1 MHIFTE
7 GEFFMKLF
15 YRNHSLWMMLAVC
28 FTIAAFL
35 SALVLSLYDLRSDNG
50 WAIPSHH
57 PFFII
62 RRILRLDSR
71 MALTFLRQLIPG
83 LSRAIA
89 EDDPDLVL
97 EIDGI
102 DLFLNLLFDI
112 RYQSP
117 QEILRVQIPL
127 LSSYQARRD
136 YQVVTRPALATSN
149 SAIIET
155 PTAGAGL
162 EVSSSPSPLLRSPT
176 ETNPDQRKKKQPRI
190 LLLHTHT
197 SESYLP
203 VSGVEHRFNGRGDII
218 KVGARLSMILSE
230 KYGISTEHS
239 DRIHDYYPFRDSY
252 KRSEK
257 TITEYLASNSSLEMI
272 LDLHRDATPGLD
284 HRVNIKGRPAAKI
297 IVVVGTNLLGLTHPN
312 WEKNHQFAKE
322 LAETA
327 DRLYPGLVHGIIKS
341 EARYNQHL
349 HPRSIILEFGDH
361 HTLLEEAYYAAE
373 LMAEV
378 LATYFNSSSLQS
390 YSL

>member
-1 MHIFTE
+1 MT
-7 GEFFMKLF
+7 LT
-15 YRNHSLWMMLAVC
+15 VC

-35 SALVLSLYDLRSDNG
+35 SALVLSLYDLRTDHG

-83 LSRAIA
+83 LNRTIV

-97 EIDGI
+97 EINGI

-136 YQVVTRPALATSN
+136 YQVVASPALATSN
-149 SAIIET
+149 SAIMET
-155 PTAGAGL
+155 ETVGAGL
-162 EVSSSPSPLLRSPT
+162 EVSSSPSPLLRSPI
-176 ETNPDQRKKKQPRI
+176 ETNPDQRKKEQPRI

-203 VSGVEHRFNGRGDII
+203 VSGVEHRFNGRGDIV
-218 KVGARLSMILSE
+218 KVGARLSKILSE

-239 DRIHDYYPFRDSY
+239 DRIHDNYPFRDSY

-257 TITEYLASNSSLEMI
+257 TITEYLAGNSSLEMI

-322 LAETA
+322 LVETA

-349 HPRSIILEFGDH
+349 HPRSLILEFGDH
-361 HTLLEEAYYAAE
+361 HTLLEEAYYSAE

-378 LATYFNSSSLQS
+378 LATYFSSSSLQS
-390 YSL
+390 FSL